1 MMKLIDTHCHL
12 DLDQYKD
19 DVDAV
24 IKRAA
29 AAGVERVICPGINA
43 TSSTKCAHLAAEY
56 PRVFAAVGIHPHD
69 ADKATDTDLSRLREL
84 AISNDK
90 IVAIGEVGL
99 DYFKGYSDP
108 ENQKRLFR
116 ECVLLSKELDLPLI
130 MHTRDAGEDLLN
142 IIKETDHFTLKGV
155 VHCFSGDLEFLKKV
169 LGMDL
174 YVSFAGNIT
183 FEKASGLRDMIKH
196 VPPERLLLETD
207 APYIAPEPFRG
218 RRNEPAYVRYLLE
231 VYAEIYRLSI
241 EDIARMTTHNAD
253 QLFRL
258 GMEETGA
265 IVYPIRDVLYINMT
279 HRCTN
284 RCCFCT
290 RNTSYYVKG
299 HNLRLTKEPTVQEM
313 IDAMGDIS
321 GYREVVFCGLGEPAL
336 RLGAIKR
343 IAAQLKD
350 KGVMVRLNTNGEGN
364 LIAKRSIAGELSGLV
379 DSVSVSINSDN
390 ETRYDHTCRSVFG
403 IKAYGG
409 IVQFT
414 KECREK
420 GIEVEITCLDFAG
433 TDAISEIR
441 NMAEKC
447 GATFRMRK
455 LNVVG

>member
-1 MMKLIDTHCHL
+1 MKLIDTHCHL
-12 DLDQYKD
+12 DLEQYKN

-24 IKRAA
+24 IMRAA
-29 AAGVERVICPGINA
+29 DAGVERVICPGINA
-43 TSSTKCAHLAAEY
+43 ESSGKCAHLATEY
-56 PRVFAAVGIHPHD
+56 PRVFAAAGIHPHD
-69 ADKATDTDLSRLREL
+69 ADKATEADISAIREL
-84 AISNDK
+84 VISSDK
-90 IVAIGEVGL
+90 VVAIGEVGL

-108 ENQKRLFR
+108 ENQKKLFR

-130 MHTRDAGEDLLN
+130 MHARNAGEDLLK
-142 IIKETDHFTLKGV
+142 IVKDTDHFTLKGV
-155 VHCFSGDLEFLKKV
+155 VHCFSGDLGFLEEA

-183 FEKASGLRDMIKH
+183 FEKASDLRDIIKH

-231 VYAEIYRLSI
+231 IYSKIYRLSPG
-241 EDIARMTTHNAD
+241 DIARITTHNAD
-253 QLFRL
+253 RLFRL

-299 HNLRLTKEPTVQEM
+299 HNLRLTKEPAVQEI

-350 KGVMVRLNTNGEGN
+350 KGVKVRLNTNGEGN
-364 LIAKRSIAGELSGLV
+364 LIAKRSIAGELSGLI

-390 ETRYDHTCRSVFG
+390 GTTYDHTCRSVFG
-403 IKAYGG
+403 EKAYEN
-409 IVQFT
+409 IVQFA

-420 GIEVEITCLDFAG
+420 GIKVEITCLDLAG
-433 TDAISEIR
+433 PDAVSEIR

-447 GATFRMRK
+447 GAAFRMRK